1 MDKLDFCPN
10 CGNKL
15 DNDDEF
21 CPNCG
26 FNLKKYL
33 SENSDEESKDENS
46 EADDSKKDVK
56 KISVDEK
63 ESNQSSRNF
72 HSNES
77 APKSKK
83 TNWKIISIIIVILIL
98 VGGYFVGKSY
108 YSKDNQ
114 VQRLQDEVISGTNTK
129 MKDSLVSEKGE
140 KISNNQISALK
151 RLYMLD
157 NTATKTVTQEINSNQ
172 KDSTF
177 SIQKY
182 GNYFLVYPKYKVV
195 MKDKILEIS
204 TNINNP
210 TFKIDNKVVATKSVD
225 GVNKIE
231 DLTPGVYDLK
241 IFNSK
246 KNSENKSKQIS
257 LKIEDNPTVLTLNV
271 KKAKKVKKSKTN
283 NDKDDKADIND
294 DESTNNDSED
304 MKDNDNSSEDD
315 SLFGRYTGD
324 PDLALYSDGTYDL
337 GDKTGTYDI
346 LENNDGHVKI
356 RYNQDGGGS
365 IVESYDY
372 SDGELHSSKYDQ
384 SWYKD

>member
-33 SENSDEESKDENS
+33 SENSDEES
-46 EADDSKKDVK
+46 EADDSKKDAK

-63 ESNQSSRNF
+63 ISNQSSQNF
-72 HSNES
+72 QSNES
-77 APKSKK
+77 APKPKK
-83 TNWKIISIIIVILIL
+83 NSWKIISIIIVILIL

-114 VQRLQDEVISGTNTK
+114 VQRLQDEVISGTNSK
-129 MKDSLVSEKGE
+129 MKDALVNEKGE

-157 NTATKTVTQEINSNQ
+157 NTATKNVTQEINSNQ

-231 DLTPGVYDLK
+231 NLTPGVYDLK
-241 IFNSK
+241 VFNSK

-257 LKIEDNPTVLTLNV
+257 LTIEDNPTALTLNV
-271 KKAKKVKKSKTN
+271 KKTKKVKKSKTN
-283 NDKDDKADIND
+283 NKDDKTDIND